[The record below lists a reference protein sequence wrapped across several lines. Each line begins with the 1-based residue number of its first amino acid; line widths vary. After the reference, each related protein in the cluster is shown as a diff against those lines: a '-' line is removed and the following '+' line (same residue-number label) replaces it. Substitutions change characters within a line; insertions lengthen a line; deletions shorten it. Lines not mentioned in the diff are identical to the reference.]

1 MNTVATM
8 MTFILL
14 SPCTVTA
21 VVAISRGHRNSCWPL
36 RLGREQVRGTAD
48 VPPCVHWGPDGE
60 SSRPRHSPWNWCCR
74 TERAGHGEH
83 AALSAVG
90 MLPHLSSTAKA
101 RSGEWDPMQPKGPVQ
116 GALQQRLPLPPGQ
129 QPTLPLRES
138 PFPPGALPCANLP
151 INGMFEQTL
160 HLCVSVHHFIRE
172 SGLRVLT
179 AQLPQS
185 QRAFCRRADAVGS
198 GFTDSVTKA
207 PPPVRAPA
215 LGQSE

>member
-1 MNTVATM
+1 
-8 MTFILL
+8 MTET
-14 SPCTVTA
+14 PVTTWMVTA
-21 VVAISRGHRNSCWPL
+21 
-36 RLGREQVRGTAD
+36 
-48 VPPCVHWGPDGE
+48 
-60 SSRPRHSPWNWCCR
+60 
-74 TERAGHGEH
+74 
-83 AALSAVG
+83 
-90 MLPHLSSTAKA
+90 
-101 RSGEWDPMQPKGPVQ
+101 
-116 GALQQRLPLPPGQ
+116 LPLG
-129 QPTLPLRES
+129 ES

-151 INGMFEQTL
+151 INGVFEQTL

-185 QRAFCRRADAVGS
+185 QGAFCRRADAVGS